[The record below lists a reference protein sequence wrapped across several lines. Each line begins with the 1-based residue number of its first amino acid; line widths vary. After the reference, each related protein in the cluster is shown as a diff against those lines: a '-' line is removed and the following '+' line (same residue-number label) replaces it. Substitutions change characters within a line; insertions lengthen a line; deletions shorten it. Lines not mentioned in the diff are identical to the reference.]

1 MPNINKNYHT
11 IHPRLQMKALG
22 SFIKFLGDHNLID
35 TAKLTAD
42 GLDFDTRLKIQK
54 YTYLAGKL
62 GLKHE
67 YGYSLYIYGP
77 YSRSL
82 AKDYYALAETPG
94 KFATESKQ
102 QVVSSLDQERF
113 LQLVGNK
120 DVGWLEIAS
129 TLIDQ
134 NPRFSDDKSL
144 ILHVGS
150 IKHNHSTD
158 CILSVLSDLKAHRI
172 ITS

>member
-1 MPNINKNYHT
+1 
-11 IHPRLQMKALG
+11 MKTLG
-22 SFIKFLGDHNLID
+22 PFITFLGEHNLLD
-35 TAKLTAD
+35 TGKLTVD
-42 GLDFDTRLKIQK
+42 SLDFDTRLKIQK

-62 GLKHE
+62 GLKHG

-82 AKDYYALAETPG
+82 AKDYYALVENPD
-94 KFATESKQ
+94 KFAAESGQ
-102 QVVSSLDQERF
+102 QLVSGLNQERF

-120 DVGWLEIAS
+120 GADWLEIAS

-134 NPRFSDDKSL
+134 NPRFSDDEGL

-150 IKHNHSTD
+150 IKPNYSTD
-158 CILSVLSDLKAHRI
+158 YILGVLSDLKAHRI